1 MSSGRSA
8 VAAPILGEFARIARY
23 FAPLAGPGGLGLVDD
38 AAIID
43 PPPGRQ
49 LLITTDA
56 LVAGVHFLPDD
67 SAELVARKLL
77 RVNLSDLAAMGA
89 TPLGY
94 LMTTALP
101 PECDEN
107 WLAGFAAGL
116 AADQGEFAI
125 ALLGGDS
132 VATPGPATLSLT
144 AIGSVASG
152 QAIRRGGARP
162 GDGIYVSG
170 TIGDAALGLRVLR
183 GDLAG
188 LGAAERSFLA
198 ERYRLPRPRLTLG
211 ARLAGIAHAML
222 DISDGLVGD
231 IGHLCEVS
239 GVAAVIDADR
249 VPLSAA
255 ARRALDGDETLR
267 TLVLAGGD
275 DYELVFAAPRERDTE
290 IAALAQT
297 LALPITLIGRFE
309 TGEGLRVLDG
319 TGRDIDLVSWG
330 YRHF

>member
-1 MSSGRSA
+1 V
-8 VAAPILGEFARIARY
+8 VAAPRLGEFARIARY
-23 FAPLAGPGGLGLVDD
+23 FAPLAGPGALGLVDD

-49 LLITTDA
+49 LVLTTDA
-56 LVAGVHFLPDD
+56 LVAGIHFLPDD
-67 SAELVARKLL
+67 PAELVARKLL

-89 TPLGY
+89 APVGY

-101 PECDEN
+101 PACDEV

-116 AADQGEFAI
+116 AADQKEFAI

-144 AIGSVASG
+144 AIGSVAAG
-152 QAIRRGGARP
+152 QAIRRDGALP

-170 TIGDAALGLRVLR
+170 TIGDAALGLRFLR

-198 ERYRLPRPRLTLG
+198 ERYHLPQPRLALG

-249 VPLSAA
+249 VPLSAG
-255 ARRALDGDETLR
+255 ARQALHGDTALL

-275 DYELVFAAPRERDTE
+275 DYELVFAAPRELDAA
-290 IAALAQT
+290 IDALAKM
-297 LALPITLIGRFE
+297 LALPITRIGRFE
-309 TGEGLRVLDG
+309 TGEGVRVLDG
-319 TGRDIDLVSWG
+319 TGKDIDLASPG